1 MNLGPV
7 ACNGKPSERKRCG
20 EIPSYREPKSDRRKR
35 YEEETATKQK
45 NHEANTFVWQG
56 LLFGD
61 IGVALFLAAALFVD
75 VGASL
80 TAAGAALIFDMQI

>member
-1 MNLGPV
+1 M
-7 ACNGKPSERKRCG
+7 
-20 EIPSYREPKSDRRKR
+20 
-35 YEEETATKQK
+35 
-45 NHEANTFVWQG
+45 WQG

-80 TAAGAALIFDMQI
+80 TAAGAALIFDMQICGQKNAVAGLVSRWIPVFFLSSHHFCLASLRNICILGRKRLLA